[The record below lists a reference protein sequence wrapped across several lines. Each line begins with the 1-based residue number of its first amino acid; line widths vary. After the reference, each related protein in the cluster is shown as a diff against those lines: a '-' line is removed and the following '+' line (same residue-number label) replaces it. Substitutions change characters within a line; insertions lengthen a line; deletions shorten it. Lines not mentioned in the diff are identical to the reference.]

1 MCESAYR
8 REQAIDF
15 LQRRTDALRDV
26 IERFVDL
33 DWDPEASDDENLER
47 FSVYLAELSETFTY

>member
-1 MCESAYR
+1 MCKSAYR
-8 REQAIDF
+8 REQAIGF

-33 DWDPEASDDENLER
+33 DWDPEASDEENLER
-47 FSVYLAELSETFTY
+47 FSVYQAELSSAYTY

>member
-1 MCESAYR
+1 MCTSAYR
-8 REQAIDF
+8 REQAIGF

-33 DWDPEASDDENLER
+33 DWDPEASDEENLER
-47 FSVYLAELSETFTY
+47 FSVYQAELSAAFTY

>member
-1 MCESAYR
+1 MCTSAYR

-15 LQRRTDALRDV
+15 LQRRTNALRDV

-33 DWDPEASDDENLER
+33 DWDPEASDEENLER
-47 FSVYLAELSETFTY
+47 FDTYLAEFHRDFS